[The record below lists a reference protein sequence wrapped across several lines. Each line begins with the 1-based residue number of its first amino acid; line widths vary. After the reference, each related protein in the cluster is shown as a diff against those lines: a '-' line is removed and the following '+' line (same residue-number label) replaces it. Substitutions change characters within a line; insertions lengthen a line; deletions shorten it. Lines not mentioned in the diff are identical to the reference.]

1 MRRNAIKYL
10 FGGNRTTSAASKSGG
25 STSRWGHYEGS
36 RELQLTVDDGLSI
49 GRLHLQVNAR
59 CVVSENRGG
68 NLGFVDFVPDWA
80 EEIGRVDVGLTHQAQ
95 TIVPSIVLYL
105 LCESR
110 DRPATPSPRG

>member
-1 MRRNAIKYL
+1 MQ
-10 FGGNRTTSAASKSGG
+10 GVWSAK
-25 STSRWGHYEGS
+25 
-36 RELQLTVDDGLSI
+36 I
-49 GRLHLQVNAR
+49 G
-59 CVVSENRGG
+59 GG

-110 DRPATPSPRG
+110 DRPATSPRG